1 MPALCAPTTPPWSC
15 SARGSCAARRAQTA
29 AAATIRSAATGTR
42 GVRSTPNT
50 ATRRGIGAIRPDGGS
65 VVGLACPASGGGT
78 FPAPGK
84 VPKSAPKPR
93 FWNPVRL
100 TSGVSV
106 GRGLNVVSAS
116 VLRRDDTTFKAP
128 CKILQTCGTCYNN
141 CPVCGTRLGYTPSCQ
156 PIPVHFVAA
165 NRDTSSKPPRFIRHW
180 RRFGDFQKP
189 WFLAA
194 FFGYFLSLV
203 KESNSP
209 KAK

>member
-1 MPALCAPTTPPWSC
+1 MKDSELQFDRTCHVLYSKPCKRQIREKIALHYPEGECETVWERVQRQYVTFLRDWRTGRSSRRRRPA
-15 SARGSCAARRAQTA
+15 
-29 AAATIRSAATGTR
+29 
-42 GVRSTPNT
+42 
-50 ATRRGIGAIRPDGGS
+50 
-65 VVGLACPASGGGT
+65 
-78 FPAPGK
+78 
-84 VPKSAPKPR
+84 
-93 FWNPVRL
+93 

>member
-1 MPALCAPTTPPWSC
+1 MSC
-15 SARGSCAARRAQTA
+15 L
-29 AAATIRSAATGTR
+29 
-42 GVRSTPNT
+42 
-50 ATRRGIGAIRPDGGS
+50 RRGYFSR
-65 VVGLACPASGGGT
+65 T
-78 FPAPGK
+78 GK

-93 FWNPVRL
+93 FWNPFRS

-165 NRDTSSKPPRFIRHW
+165 NRDTSSKPPRFIRRW
-180 RRFGDFQKP
+180 RRFGDFQNLG
-189 WFLAA
+189 FGGVFCILFAA
-194 FFGYFLSLV
+194 AGKKYV
-203 KESNSP
+203 AEGTSP
-209 KAK
+209 VTKA

>member
-1 MPALCAPTTPPWSC
+1 MKRLEIHWISSLFGFERAPCFHIGQATE
-15 SARGSCAARRAQTA
+15 AACLPTA
-29 AAATIRSAATGTR
+29 GDFFHT
-42 GVRSTPNT
+42 
-50 ATRRGIGAIRPDGGS
+50 
-65 VVGLACPASGGGT
+65 
-78 FPAPGK
+78 GK
-84 VPKSAPKPR
+84 VTKSAPKSR
-93 FWNPVRL
+93 FWNPFRS

-194 FFGYFLSLV
+194 FFGCFLSLV